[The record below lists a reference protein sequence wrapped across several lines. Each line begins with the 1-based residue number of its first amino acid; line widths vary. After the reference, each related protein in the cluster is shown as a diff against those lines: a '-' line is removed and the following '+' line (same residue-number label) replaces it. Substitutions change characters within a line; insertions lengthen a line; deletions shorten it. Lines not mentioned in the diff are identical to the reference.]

1 MLMTEFTRLT
11 NKGQRQRHL
20 GIRRQQP
27 GKSCSHLIPIAG
39 RMSIVALLKNKRVF
53 QKSKIK
59 NQKNQKIIENQKNCP
74 GINHV
79 RSVDFIIRSR
89 TTFPFWSKTLF
100 LIDMALHGF
109 LSNFIGWWITSRRP
123 RRQRVPINSY
133 LQNWEKSTKSL
144 FLSLCLSVS
153 FSPSFFLI
161 FISSRET
168 VEKLG
173 AATAAP
179 RPPSNGCSGN
189 YKVGFLSWPLKTPLC
204 LNSIA
209 INYSILQ
216 FD

>member
-1 MLMTEFTRLT
+1 MVSRDISRINFVTKHQKKREKKEKKERKKEKKEEGKVEEERRKINRKFKCCFFLSFYQITPMLMTEFTRLT

-109 LSNFIGWWITSRRP
+109 LSNFIG
-123 RRQRVPINSY
+123 
-133 LQNWEKSTKSL
+133 
-144 FLSLCLSVS
+144 
-153 FSPSFFLI
+153 
-161 FISSRET
+161 
-168 VEKLG
+168 
-173 AATAAP
+173 
-179 RPPSNGCSGN
+179 
-189 YKVGFLSWPLKTPLC
+189 
-204 LNSIA
+204 
-209 INYSILQ
+209 
-216 FD
+216 